1 MPYMKF
7 KPSGIIIPHITP
19 FGPSGE
25 LDEEGLRKDVD
36 FWIENGV
43 HALVACASNG
53 EAIYMTREERRRVVS
68 TVLDEANGRV
78 PVLAGSGSAGTQQA
92 IALTKDA
99 RDLGADGVL
108 VVTPY
113 YFKPD
118 QNQVYHYYEDI
129 AEAVNIPIILHDVP
143 KFTGLNLEPRV
154 VQKLAELDNV
164 VGIKDSS
171 GNMRQIQEL
180 IRLAGDKISVLA
192 GSGNMIHPTL
202 VSGGHGAVVAIA
214 NVAPSLTRKIYDAHI
229 NADQKTAREM
239 QLALVPLDDFL
250 TTAHGI
256 PAIKA
261 ALDMLGEVGGYPRKP
276 LTPLGEQPRNQL
288 ERLLKS
294 VDLV

>member
-1 MPYMKF
+1 MKF